1 MSENRAYKLN
11 AQRQPGSKQGTFL
24 YYYYDADG
32 HLTCDE
38 LNRKLF
44 DKLLEMDENITTLN
58 AGQNITTRRIQNSRH
73 ITMYSARRNQKTC
86 QIRRWTLILAHT
98 KNKPTCRE

>member
-38 LNRKLF
+38 LNSKLF
-44 DKLLEMDENITTLN
+44 DKLVEMDDKYYNLER
-58 AGQNITTRRIQNSRH
+58 GQNITTRRIQNCRRT
-73 ITMYSARRNQKTC
+73 TMYSALRNPKTC
-86 QIRRWTLILAHT
+86 QIRRCPPILAHT